1 MHYGAPTP
9 GFLVDLERIRHIDFS
24 GLNLWGEDAR
34 TQDGCGTTH
43 LTELTRS
50 GQAGEC
56 HSGDGPAFD
65 G

>member
-1 MHYGAPTP
+1 MN
-9 GFLVDLERIRHIDFS
+9 LERIGHIDFS